1 MTMTTPPIYWRL
13 QPFAELT
20 PLTLHH
26 IYAARQA
33 VFIVEQ
39 SCPYQDADKHDV
51 SSHHLCGWENESA
64 SALLAYL
71 RILAPGSKYAEA
83 SLGRII
89 TTAAG
94 RGRGLGKALLEQG
107 LKQAAQLYPGT
118 GNRISAQ
125 HHLERFYK
133 SFGFETV
140 SDIYLESNI
149 PHIEMLRAAD

>member
-1 MTMTTPPIYWRL
+1 MTTPPIYWRL

-39 SCPYQDADKHDV
+39 NCPYQDSDRYDV
-51 SSHHLCGWENESA
+51 LSHHLSGWEDEGA
-64 SALLAYL
+64 TTLLAYL
-71 RILAPGSKYAEA
+71 RILPPGSKYAEA

-89 TTAAG
+89 TIAAG

-125 HHLERFYK
+125 HHLERFYQ
-133 SFGFETV
+133 SFGFKTV
-140 SDIYLESNI
+140 SDIYTEDGI
-149 PHIEMLRAAD
+149 PHVEMLRAAE